1 MSFTGFDTWL
11 AARAAEDLFSG
22 VVLIRRG
29 TETVFS
35 GSYGWAS
42 RRWRVPNTLATR
54 FDTAS
59 VTKLFTAVA
68 AFRLADEGR
77 LELDAP
83 IAGLVDLR
91 GTTISPEVTV
101 RHLLT
106 HTSGIADDADEEAG
120 ESYEA
125 LWEAK
130 PVYSVTRTRDHLPNF
145 AYKKPM
151 FAPGT
156 GCRYCNAGYLLV
168 GMAIEEVTGT
178 GYRDHVR
185 EAVFARAGMAD
196 SDFFDRRDPAPDVAE
211 GWDPVVGTEGRITG
225 WQQNIFSYPPIGSP
239 DGGAHSTV
247 DDLVRFLRA
256 VRGGELLSAESTSRF
271 LTPQVP
277 HHESADG
284 DVWYGF
290 GLEFTLGADGE
301 VRNHYKDGGNT
312 GACALARHYPAAGL
326 DVAML
331 SNLTTGGLAVI
342 REIDRRI
349 TRDLHLIT

>member
-1 MSFTGFDTWL
+1 MSFTGLDAWL
-11 AARAAEDLFSG
+11 AARAAADLFSG

-29 TETVFS
+29 DETVFS

-42 RRWRVPNTLATR
+42 RRWRVPNTLTTR

-59 VTKLFTAVA
+59 VTKLFTSVA
-68 AFRLADEGR
+68 ALRLVDEGR
-77 LELDAP
+77 LDLDAP
-83 IAGLVDLR
+83 ITDLVDLA
-91 GTTISPEVTV
+91 GTAISPQVTV

-125 LWEAK
+125 LWLEK
-130 PVYSVTRTRDHLPNF
+130 PVYTVTRTRDHLPNF
-145 AYKKPM
+145 AGKEPN
-151 FAPGT
+151 FAPGES
-156 GCRYCNAGYLLV
+156 CRYCNSGYLLV
-168 GMAIEEVTGT
+168 GMAIEEITGT
-178 GYRDHVR
+178 EYREHIRDV
-185 EAVFARAGMAD
+185 VFARAGMAD

-211 GWDPVVGTEGRITG
+211 GWDPVVEAEGRITG
-225 WQQNIFSYPPIGSP
+225 WRQNIFSYPPIGSP

-256 VRGGELLSAESTSRF
+256 VRGGELLSAERTAQF
-271 LTPQVP
+271 LTPQVRHDENP
-277 HHESADG
+277 DG

-290 GLEFTLGADGE
+290 GLEFTLDADGS
-301 VRNHYKDGGNT
+301 VWNYYKDGGNT
-312 GACALARHYPAAGL
+312 GACSLARHYPALGL
-326 DVAML
+326 DVVML

-349 TRDLHLIT
+349 SRPIT